1 MATVKVAAIC
11 VLSADGGSGV
21 SGVVQL
27 VQNVG
32 GKTSINIKVN
42 RLQQEKKEINS
53 RHIFILSAAGW
64 RLTLIVRR

>member
-21 SGVVQL
+21 SGVVQM

-53 RHIFILSAAGW
+53 RTSSFCPPHGLSTHFA
-64 RLTLIVRR
+64 

>member
-21 SGVVQL
+21 SGVVQM

-32 GKTSINIKVN
+32 GKTSINIKVS
-42 RLQQEKKEINS
+42 RLQQQQKRNQFTE
-53 RHIFILSAAGW
+53 HPHLSAA
-64 RLTLIVRR
+64 RVVDSL

>member
-1 MATVKVAAIC
+1 MKVAAIC

-21 SGVVQL
+21 SGVVQM

-42 RLQQEKKEINS
+42 RLQKKNKKS
-53 RHIFILSAAGW
+53 MHGKSSFCPPHGLSTHFGCS
-64 RLTLIVRR
+64 